1 MLQPGLVVQN
11 HDGELFLLLRIR
23 QEEERGE
30 WGFRGENWSMLKL
43 SEGQLVNEM
52 ASLLL
57 LPKFYRP
64 L

>member
-43 SEGQLVNEM
+43 
-52 ASLLL
+52 
-57 LPKFYRP
+57 
-64 L
+64 